1 MEAQQ
6 QRVKQFMELFGQE
19 CPDKPNVLDETTAK
33 LRATLILEEA
43 LETITKGLGLELI
56 LTGKEEVDEV
66 FTVNEE
72 NIGNIEFRFEKVKEV
87 DLVELADGI
96 SDISVVTYGTA
107 VAAGIDMETID
118 REVSDSNMSKVWKE
132 EDFAEGRRLY
142 PTANVEKY
150 YGSLY
155 CLKREDGKVIKSPSY
170 KPAQIAALIKA
181 QQ

>member
-43 LETITKGLGLELI
+43 LETITKGLGLEVI
-56 LTGKEEVDEV
+56 FAQKNGIDEV
-66 FTVNEE
+66 FVNEE
-72 NIGNIEFRFEKVKEV
+72 NLLNIEFSFEKLKEV

-96 SDISVVTYGTA
+96 SDISIVTYGTA

-118 REVSDSNMSKVWKE
+118 REVSDSNMSKLWKE
-132 EDFAEGRRLY
+132 EDFEEGKQLY

-170 KPAQIAALIKA
+170 KPAQIAPLIKA

>member
-43 LETITKGLGLELI
+43 LETITKGLGLEVI
-56 LTGKEEVDEV
+56 FAQKNGIDEV
-66 FTVNEE
+66 FVNEE
-72 NIGNIEFRFEKVKEV
+72 NLLNIEFSFEKLKEV